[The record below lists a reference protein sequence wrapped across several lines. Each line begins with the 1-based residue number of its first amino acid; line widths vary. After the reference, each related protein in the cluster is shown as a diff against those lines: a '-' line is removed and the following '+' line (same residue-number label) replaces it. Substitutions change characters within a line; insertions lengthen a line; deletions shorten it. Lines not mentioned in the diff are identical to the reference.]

1 MFGWMRRAAAWAF
14 ELLYELGV
22 CAVFLEHHLD
32 GDRAVEH
39 LVTSHIDA
47 AHAAAPKLA
56 FKEKVSRLAEDA
68 RRWNKL
74 FFAHRMI
81 LHPLNGQKTTLPT
94 PRSFEPGT
102 GPQ

>member
-1 MFGWMRRAAAWAF
+1 MTTMVFPAF
-14 ELLYELGV
+14 SGLF
-22 CAVFLEHHLD
+22 ASS
-32 GDRAVEH
+32 R
-39 LVTSHIDA
+39 A

-68 RRWNKL
+68 RRWNKQ